1 MNFPKGTKFRDDI
14 DSETGQ
20 KVKIA
25 ILPNGDEIKFWTDE
39 DLEEI

>member
-1 MNFPKGTKFRDDI
+1 MQFPKGTRFKEEI
-14 DSETGQ
+14 DPETGQ

-39 DLEEI
+39 ELEEI